1 MQREQGPARDWLLTA
16 EERAFV
22 TEKATRRQLGFAL
35 QLKFYQRTGRFPERV
50 SDLPEEAADDL
61 AEQLATSGADLQD
74 GGWRGRSSQRHRQAI
89 LTFLGVRRLASADR
103 MRFAA
108 WLTDEL
114 CPRGDTLAALVEQAH
129 GWLRDQRLL
138 PPPARELERLIRA
151 ARRRVEQGLLARI
164 ATALSPAARASI
176 DRALDEADSV
186 TGFTSLKA
194 DPGRVG
200 LDSVLRASAKLAFL
214 RDLRLPGALLSS
226 VHPKMLE
233 RFRRRLTNE
242 GAWEV
247 RQHPTERRHAL
258 CAVFLH
264 AQQRAITDGL
274 VELLIQIV
282 HKIAVNAERKVVRE
296 LLHDFSKVH
305 GKDRLL
311 GRIAEASLG
320 NPDGTIREV
329 LYPLVG
335 EDVLINLLREYKASG
350 HGYTK
355 KVHTVVR
362 TSYGGHY
369 RRMLPEILNVLAFRC
384 NNARH
389 RPILEALDWVRRHR
403 DLNRRHA
410 WLDEGI
416 PIDGV
421 VPSKWRDLVLEEDAT
436 GRTKINRINY
446 EICVLQSLRECLRVK
461 EIWVEGANRYR
472 NPDEDVP
479 RDFGVNRAAYYQELG
494 QPMDAARFTADLRR
508 TMTEHLRRLDKN
520 LPRNRDVRL
529 RSRGK
534 NRIAVT
540 PLPPQPEADG
550 LEPLKAELGRRWPM
564 ISLLDMLKEADL
576 RTGFTEAF
584 ASSGDRE
591 TLDRATLR
599 RRLLLCLYGMGTNTG
614 LRRVAAGQE
623 EISYKE
629 LLHVR
634 RRFLHRDGLREAIG
648 KVVNATLHAR
658 DRSIWGDGTTA
669 CAADGK
675 KFGAWDQN
683 LMTEWHIRYGGRGV
697 MIYWHVEKKSAC
709 IYSQL
714 KRCSSSEVASMIE
727 GVLRH
732 CTDLPVEETY
742 VDSAG
747 QSEVAFA
754 FCHLLGFDLLPRLKA
769 IARQRLSLPDTE
781 LRAELGNLEPIL
793 GQRINWVLI
802 EQQYDEM
809 IKFAAALKHGTAEP
823 EAILRRFTRNNRQHP
838 TYKALA
844 ELGRAMKTIF
854 LCRYLAA
861 EDLRREIH
869 EGLNVVETWN
879 SANGFI
885 FFGRGGEVATN
896 RIEEQELSVLSL
908 HLLQACLVYI
918 NTLMLQRVL
927 VEPSWRAR
935 MSAEDHRAITP
946 LIYAHVNPYGRFE
959 LNMDERLDFEMPMA
973 A

>member
-1 MQREQGPARDWLLTA
+1 MQREPGPARGWLLTA
-16 EERAFV
+16 EEQAFV
-22 TEKATRRQLGFAL
+22 TEKATRSWLGFAL
-35 QLKFYQRTGRFPERV
+35 QLKFYQHTGRFLERL
-50 SDLPEEAADDL
+50 SDLSEGAADEL
-61 AEQLATSGADLQD
+61 AEQLATSAADLQD
-74 GGWRGRSSQRHRQAI
+74 YDWHGRSSQRHRQAI
-89 LTFLGVRRLASADR
+89 LTFLGARRLCSADR
-103 MRFAA
+103 IRFTA
-108 WLTDEL
+108 WLTDEP
-114 CPRGDTLAALVEQAH
+114 CPRGDTLPALVEQAH
-129 GWLRDQRLL
+129 GWLRDQRLM
-138 PPPARELERLIRA
+138 PPPAKEFERLVRA
-151 ARRRVEQGLLARI
+151 ARRRFEQGLLARI
-164 ATALSPAARASI
+164 TAALSPATRALM
-176 DRALDEADSV
+176 DKALDEADAV

-200 LDSVLRASAKLAFL
+200 LDSVLRASTKLAFL
-214 RDLRLPGALLSS
+214 RDLHLPGALLSS

-233 RFRRRLTNE
+233 RLRRRLTSE
-242 GAWEV
+242 SAWEV
-247 RQHPTERRHAL
+247 RQHPTERRYAL

-274 VELLIQIV
+274 VELLVQIV

-296 LLHDFSKVH
+296 LLHDFNRVH

-350 HGYTK
+350 PAYTK
-355 KVHTVVR
+355 RVQTVVR

-369 RRMLPEILNVLAFRC
+369 RRMLPGILNVLTFHC
-384 NNARH
+384 NNSCY
-389 RPILEALDWVRRHR
+389 RPILDALDWVRQHR
-403 DLNRRHA
+403 DLNRRHIR
-410 WLDEGI
+410 LDEGI

-421 VPSKWRDLVLEEDAT
+421 VPSKWRDLVIEDDAT
-436 GRTKINRINY
+436 GRTKTNRVNY

-461 EIWVEGANRYR
+461 EIWVEGADRYR

-479 RDFGVNRAAYYQELG
+479 RDFEVKRAAYYQELD
-494 QPMDAARFTADLRR
+494 QPMDAGRFTADLRR
-508 TMTEHLRRLDKN
+508 TMTEHLRRLDRN
-520 LPRNRDVRL
+520 LLRNRDVRL

-534 NRIAVT
+534 NRIVVT
-540 PLPPQPEADG
+540 PLSPQPEPDG

-623 EISYKE
+623 DVSYKE

-634 RRFLHRDGLREAIG
+634 RRFLHRDGLREAIS

-658 DRSIWGDGTTA
+658 DPSIWGEGTTA

-683 LMTEWHIRYGGRGV
+683 LMIEWHIRYGGRGV

-714 KRCSSSEVASMIE
+714 KRCSSSEVASMID

-732 CTDLPVEETY
+732 CTELQVEETY

-769 IARQRLSLPDTE
+769 IARQRLSLPDNE
-781 LRAELGNLEPIL
+781 LRAELANLEPIL
-793 GQRINWVLI
+793 GQRINWMLI

-809 IKFAAALKHGTAEP
+809 IKFTAALKHGTAEP

-869 EGLNVVETWN
+869 EGLNVVENWN

-896 RIEEQELSVLSL
+896 RVEEQELSVLSL
-908 HLLQACLVYI
+908 HLLQACLVYV

-927 VEPSWRAR
+927 GEPDWRAR

-959 LNMDERLDFEMPMA
+959 LDMDERLDLEMPMA